1 MTWAYLVMPDVH
13 FSGEITLGSI
23 LSSITFIAMTVVAY
37 KDLQWR
43 VRNLEEWRKEHMIDA
58 DARDKLLTSLS
69 EIATKLN
76 TLIEQRRPRH

>member
-1 MTWAYLVMPDVH
+1 MIWAYALAIPDVH

-23 LSSITFIAMTVVAY
+23 LSSITFIALTIVAY

-43 VRNLEEWRKEHMIDA
+43 VHNLEVWRREHMMDA
-58 DARDKLLTSLS
+58 DARDNLLRSLS

-76 TLIEQRRPRH
+76 TLIERRPRH